1 MKTIALHTLSFLLII
16 LSSCNS
22 QDRMEG
28 TPSELNIT
36 GNWKIDHYEVK
47 GKNYQVSG
55 CDVNDQI
62 NINLDKTGSYID
74 SELNQTTNGCVN
86 NLNIAG
92 KWEYKSINNV
102 LELTNINNSSIMK
115 SFQIDAISN
124 SEIRIVNPS
133 KTISGV
139 PATEQ
144 VVEVWVKR

>member
-1 MKTIALHTLSFLLII
+1 MKTIALHTLSFLLLI

-22 QDRMEG
+22 DDRMEN
-28 TPSELNIT
+28 TPSELNIN
-36 GNWKIDHYEVK
+36 GNWKIDHYEIK

-55 CDVNDQI
+55 CDVSDQI
-62 NINLDKTGSYID
+62 NINTDKTGSYID
-74 SELNQTTNGCVN
+74 SEINSATNGCYQSA
-86 NLNIAG
+86 NIAG
-92 KWEYKSINNV
+92 RWEYKSNSNA
-102 LELTNINNSSIMK
+102 LELLNVNSSSTLK
-115 SFQIDAISN
+115 SFQVDAISN